1 MHKHMLMPCTCQGA
15 LLAQGVPEQLLQ
27 LLLQAEPG
35 PNQQR
40 LLEALHCLS
49 SRPASD
55 TLSSDTLSSDTL
67 PSDALSSDTLS
78 SGTLSSDTLLAPLCS
93 PACVARLLL
102 LASDAELMSSGDR
115 VRLLT
120 ALLDYGSTL
129 LWLHL
134 TMALLIYGSTHQVR
148 LLTATLLVKFA
159 RETPT
164 ALLLAHGQNEL
175 CAFAETAMAT
185 GDTAALGAG
194 LKVLSTVR
202 ETLARAA
209 ASASVSGDGEV
220 GELFTTHRTRKL
232 LRTLRAD
239 CGVGEAV
246 RGQARQLQHATRHGK
261 HGQHG
266 KQAAAMEDKDVRTS
280 AVLTTDVLTTAVLT
294 SAVLT
299 TAVLTSAVLTTAVLT
314 MEDREGKT
322 AGRRRD
328 PAGISAPEVSMPEI
342 SAPEVSAPEISKP
355 EVSMPE
361 PEVLL
366 GRTEVLSRRSSSG
379 DEVELPWEMREMR
392 EMRISPEA
400 VAPPVGEHAADDD
413 TGRASSG
420 SRWPA
425 PAAASDVPQP
435 QPQPQPA
442 EGMSQT
448 SCHAKEPP
456 KPRPR
461 PLGALGAGVNSPRRH

>member
-1 MHKHMLMPCTCQGA
+1 MAT
-15 LLAQGVPEQLLQ
+15 
-27 LLLQAEPG
+27 
-35 PNQQR
+35 
-40 LLEALHCLS
+40 
-49 SRPASD
+49 
-55 TLSSDTLSSDTL
+55 
-67 PSDALSSDTLS
+67 
-78 SGTLSSDTLLAPLCS
+78 
-93 PACVARLLL
+93 
-102 LASDAELMSSGDR
+102 
-115 VRLLT
+115 
-120 ALLDYGSTL
+120 LDYGSTL
-129 LWLHL
+129 PWLYY
-134 TMALLIYGSTHQVR
+134 LLDNGSTYQVR

-159 RETPT
+159 REIPT

-209 ASASVSGDGEV
+209 AAAAVSGDGEV
-220 GELFTTHRTRKL
+220 DELFTTHRTRKL

-261 HGQHG
+261 HGQRG
-266 KQAAAMEDKDVRTS
+266 KQAAAMED
-280 AVLTTDVLTTAVLT
+280 TD
-294 SAVLT
+294 
-299 TAVLTSAVLTTAVLT
+299 VLTSAVLTTAVLT

-328 PAGISAPEVSMPEI
+328 PAGISAPEVS
-342 SAPEVSAPEISKP
+342 APEVSAPEVSMP
-355 EVSMPE
+355 EVSAPE

-392 EMRISPEA
+392 KMRISPEA

-435 QPQPQPA
+435 QPQPA
-442 EGMSQT
+442 GGMSQT

-461 PLGALGAGVNSPRRH
+461 PLGALGAGVNSPRRN

>member
-1 MHKHMLMPCTCQGA
+1 MHQPCMCMCICMCVCMCMCMCAVHHAHTMHKHMLMPCTCQGA

-55 TLSSDTLSSDTL
+55 TLSS
-67 PSDALSSDTLS
+67 
-78 SGTLSSDTLLAPLCS
+78 GTLSSDTLLAPLCS

-120 ALLDYGSTL
+120 ALLYYGSTL
-129 LWLHL
+129 LWLHF
-134 TMALLIYGSTHQVR
+134 TMALLIYGFTHQVR

-209 ASASVSGDGEV
+209 AAAAVSGDGEV
-220 GELFTTHRTRKL
+220 DELFTTHRTRKL

-246 RGQARQLQHATRHGK
+246 RAQARQLQHATRHGK

-266 KQAAAMEDKDVRTS
+266 KQAAAMEDKDV
-280 AVLTTDVLTTAVLT
+280 LT

-299 TAVLTSAVLTTAVLT
+299 TAVLTTAVLT

-328 PAGISAPEVSMPEI
+328 PAGISAPEVS
-342 SAPEVSAPEISKP
+342 APEVSAPEVSMP
-355 EVSMPE
+355 EVSAPE

-392 EMRISPEA
+392 KMRISPEA

-442 EGMSQT
+442 GGMSQT

-461 PLGALGAGVNSPRRH
+461 PLGALGAGVNSPRRQ